1 METRKAE
8 EIRKEVRE
16 RYAGVA
22 KGQSLS
28 SNGCGCGTGCCG
40 SPGSTSQEMA
50 VDLGYSKEELAQA
63 PEGANMGL
71 GCGNPVALASLKS
84 GETVLDLGSGGGF
97 DCFLAA
103 RAVGETG
110 KVIGVDMTPEM
121 VSKVRDSANKE
132 GIKNVEFRLGEIE
145 HLPVADESV
154 DVIISNCVINLSPEK
169 RKVFKET
176 YRVLKGGGRMAVSD
190 IVAISPLS
198 EEVRKDLSLI
208 SACVGGAEEVDSIK
222 KLLEETG
229 FTDVKVEVV
238 KGSENFIGKWFPG
251 KGLEGSIASARIE
264 AVKPLQTKG
273 LKEGSK
279 SEADGSKHIKK
290 KVYGHY
296 QSGLHCAEVISK
308 ALLETFS
315 GKAHPDVIKAAS
327 GFGGGIAGSTQE
339 LCGAFTGGVMAL
351 GLLAG
356 RENPGDDLRDCGAV
370 INQFKGR
377 FLSQFGSL
385 RCMDILD
392 GFGGENPTSCV
403 KLTAEASVILNDLL
417 RELERTK
424 GVKFDGQVRLPREKV
439 ELGRCP
445 FTPKACSCS

>member
-1 METRKAE
+1 MEMRSVE

-16 RYAGVA
+16 RYAGIARGSA
-22 KGQSLS
+22 K
-28 SNGCGCGTGCCG
+28 GCGCGSGCCG
-40 SPGSTSQEMA
+40 SAGSTLEEMA
-50 VDLGYSKEELAQA
+50 VDLGYSKEEFAQA

-71 GCGNPVALASLKS
+71 GCGNPVALASLKP

-97 DCFLAA
+97 DCFVAA

-121 VSKVRDSANKE
+121 VSKVRDSAGKE

-169 RKVFKET
+169 QKVFKET
-176 YRVLKGGGRMAVSD
+176 YRVLKGGGRLAVSD

-198 EEVRKDLSLI
+198 DEVRRDLSLI
-208 SACVGGAEEVDSIK
+208 SACVGGAESAESVTR
-222 KLLEETG
+222 LLEETG
-229 FTDVKVEVV
+229 FIDVKVEVV

-251 KGLEGSIASARIE
+251 KGFEGSIASARIE
-264 AVKPLQTKG
+264 ALKPLQTRE
-273 LKEGSK
+273 LKEYRK
-279 SEADGSKHIKK
+279 SDADAGKQIKK

-351 GLLAG
+351 GVLAG
-356 RENPGDDLRDCGAV
+356 RENPGDDLRECGALV
-370 INQFKGR
+370 NQFKSR

-385 RCMDILD
+385 KCMDILD
-392 GFGGENPTSCV
+392 SFGGENPMGCV
-403 KLTAEASVILNDLL
+403 KLTAEASVVLNDLL
-417 RELERTK
+417 RELEHTK
-424 GVKFDGQVRLPREKV
+424 GVKIDGQSPLPREKV

-445 FTPKACSCS
+445 FSPKGCSC

>member
-1 METRKAE
+1 MESRDAE
-8 EIRKEVRE
+8 EVRKEVRA
-16 RYAGVA
+16 RYAEA
-22 KGQSLS
+22 AS
-28 SNGCGCGTGCCG
+28 GCGSGCCG
-40 SPGSTSQEMA
+40 SHPRGLKEMA
-50 VDLGYSKEELAQA
+50 VDLGYAKEELAQA

-71 GCGNPVALASLKS
+71 GCGNPIALASLKP

-97 DCFLAA
+97 DCFLAGS
-103 RAVGETG
+103 AVGANG

-121 VSKVRDSANKE
+121 VSKVRSAANRE
-132 GIKNVEFRLGEIE
+132 GIGNVEFRLGEIE

-169 RKVFKET
+169 QKVFKEAF
-176 YRVLKGGGRMAVSD
+176 RVLKEGGRLAVSD
-190 IVAISPLS
+190 IVATSPLS
-198 EEVRKDLSLI
+198 EEIRNDLSLI
-208 SACVGGAEEVDSIK
+208 SACVGGAEGVESLK

-229 FTDVKVEVV
+229 FEDVRVEVV
-238 KGSENFIGKWFPG
+238 EGSENFIRKWLPG

-264 AVKPLQTKG
+264 AVKPLQTKD
-273 LKEGSK
+273 LKADSK
-279 SEADGSKHIKK
+279 SDPDGSRQIRK

-315 GKAHPDVIKAAS
+315 GKAPPEVIKAAS

-339 LCGAFTGGVMAL
+339 LCGAFTGGVIAL
-351 GLLAG
+351 GALLG
-356 RENPGDDLRDCGAV
+356 RDNPGEDLRDCGTLT
-370 INQFKGR
+370 KEYKSR

-392 GFGGENPTSCV
+392 GFGGENPLACV
-403 KLTAEASVILNDLL
+403 KLTAEASEILDGLL
-417 RELERTK
+417 REFERAK
-424 GVKFDGQVRLPREKV
+424 EVRLDGQARLRREKV

-445 FTPKACSCS
+445 FTPGACTC